1 MTLGCAPDD
10 YPEDADEARELGLIV
25 EDDPLYDGE
34 MDDRDEK
41 WVQKRF
47 STQPRHYTSSH
58 LTAHVSNIAHSHAID
73 SRRPCV
79 SAQRYRR
86 ETRTPS

>member
-1 MTLGCAPDD
+1 LHAPSARTHAPDD

-25 EDDPLYDGE
+25 EDDPLYDDE

-47 STQPRHYTSSH
+47 STPHPRH
-58 LTAHVSNIAHSHAID
+58 D
-73 SRRPCV
+73 V
-79 SAQRYRR
+79 SAFS
-86 ETRTPS
+86 ECNSLLCATS